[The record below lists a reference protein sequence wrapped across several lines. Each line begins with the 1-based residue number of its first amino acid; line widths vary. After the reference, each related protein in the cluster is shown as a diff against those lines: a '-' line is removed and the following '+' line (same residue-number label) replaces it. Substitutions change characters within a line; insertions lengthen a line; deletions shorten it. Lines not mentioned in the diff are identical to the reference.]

1 MDTTHKQSVN
11 ESLKLLVDR
20 DGKDA
25 LIDHE
30 NRIEL
35 VNNGFSI
42 IDPDKAVEIDTGE
55 VVGIENVVDIVVDN
69 IEPEYKIIAV
79 EGLSGVGKSS
89 TTHELKKRLNASVL
103 SLSDI
108 FRLLTWQYFVKEQK
122 SHEENIQNLKYEIE
136 DGGLCLKCEGEHIEN
151 LRKHLHDPEFSVMIP
166 DVAKETQEMVIK
178 FVAEELAILKNE
190 YQGHIL
196 LEGRA
201 FTLDFMPCDLRVKL
215 SADPMIR
222 AKRRLEQYPTNG

>member
-1 MDTTHKQSVN
+1 MNAKYEQSIN

-25 LIDHE
+25 LIDYE
-30 NRIEL
+30 NKVEL
-35 VNNGFSI
+35 VKNGFSI
-42 IDPDKAVEIDTGE
+42 IEPDKVVEIDTGE
-55 VVGIENVVDIVVDN
+55 VVGIENVVDIVVDS
-69 IEPEYKIIAV
+69 IEPEHKIIAV

-108 FRLLTWQYFVKEQK
+108 FRLLTWQYFVKEQRN
-122 SHEENIQNLKYEIE
+122 HEENISKLEYKIE
-136 DGGLCLKCEGEHIEN
+136 DNELCLKCEGEHIEN
-151 LRKHLHDPEFSVMIP
+151 LRKHLHDPNFSVLIP
-166 DVAKETQEMVIK
+166 DVASETQEMVIQ
-178 FVAEELAILKNE
+178 FVADELSNLKEE

-201 FTLDFMPCDLRVKL
+201 FSLDFIPCDLRVKL

-222 AKRRLEQYPTNG
+222 AKRRLEQYNDH